1 MSSADNKIILTKN
14 ALKVLEKRYLKRDK
28 NGNCIETPQDMFRR
42 VADTIASGDL
52 EFGKTSKDVQNL
64 SDRFYNAITH
74 RYFMPNSPTLM
85 NAGRDLGQLA
95 ACFVLPI
102 DDSLESI
109 FETIK
114 NTALIHQSGGGTGF
128 SFSRLRPK
136 NSVVRSTMGVSSG
149 PVSFMEVFN
158 AATEAVKQGGTRRG
172 ANMGILRV
180 DHPDIIEFINCKS
193 DNNKLNNFNISV
205 AITDKFMEAY
215 LNGKDYDLI
224 NPQNNEAVGR
234 MDAGAVFDLI
244 IDSAWK
250 NGEPGIVFIDK
261 MNKDNPTPQIG
272 KIESTNPCGE
282 VPLLPYEACNLG
294 SINLGLMVKE
304 QDGEFV
310 VDWDLLENT
319 VRTAMKFLDNVIV
332 VNNYPLPQI
341 SEMVQNNRKIG
352 LGVMGWADMLMQMGI
367 AYNSEE
373 GTSLATD
380 IMSFID
386 YVSKTESVE
395 LAKERGRFNNF
406 EGSIYENPHYFEDK
420 FGSKNCAKVTQKMWA
435 DLDSKIQK
443 YGLRN
448 ATTTCIAP
456 TGTISMIA
464 GASGGIEPLFG
475 LVFSRLIMDGTELLE
490 VNPVFEKYMKTH
502 GLYTEDLM
510 NKIAKCGSVAHI
522 EELPD
527 EVKRIFVTAHDISPY
542 WHVKMQA
549 AFQQFTDNAVS
560 KTVNFIESATR
571 EDIKK
576 TYILAYKNN
585 LKGITVYRNNSR
597 QFQPMNLEKAK
608 KTIEIKPI
616 EPSQDYNP
624 TGEIKTVKC
633 PECGAEIKMAEGCF
647 ICLNCGY
654 SGCA

>member
-224 NPQNNEAVGR
+224 NPQNNEIVGR

-250 NGEPGIVFIDK
+250 
-261 MNKDNPTPQIG
+261 
-272 KIESTNPCGE
+272 
-282 VPLLPYEACNLG
+282 
-294 SINLGLMVKE
+294 
-304 QDGEFV
+304 
-310 VDWDLLENT
+310 
-319 VRTAMKFLDNVIV
+319 
-332 VNNYPLPQI
+332 
-341 SEMVQNNRKIG
+341 
-352 LGVMGWADMLMQMGI
+352 
-367 AYNSEE
+367 
-373 GTSLATD
+373 
-380 IMSFID
+380 
-386 YVSKTESVE
+386 
-395 LAKERGRFNNF
+395 
-406 EGSIYENPHYFEDK
+406 
-420 FGSKNCAKVTQKMWA
+420 
-435 DLDSKIQK
+435 
-443 YGLRN
+443 
-448 ATTTCIAP
+448 
-456 TGTISMIA
+456 
-464 GASGGIEPLFG
+464 
-475 LVFSRLIMDGTELLE
+475 
-490 VNPVFEKYMKTH
+490 
-502 GLYTEDLM
+502 
-510 NKIAKCGSVAHI
+510 
-522 EELPD
+522 
-527 EVKRIFVTAHDISPY
+527 
-542 WHVKMQA
+542 
-549 AFQQFTDNAVS
+549 
-560 KTVNFIESATR
+560 TVNR
-571 EDIKK
+571 ELYLLIK
-576 TYILAYKNN
+576 
-585 LKGITVYRNNSR
+585 
-597 QFQPMNLEKAK
+597 
-608 KTIEIKPI
+608 
-616 EPSQDYNP
+616 
-624 TGEIKTVKC
+624 
-633 PECGAEIKMAEGCF
+633 
-647 ICLNCGY
+647 
-654 SGCA
+654 

>member
-1 MSSADNKIILTKN
+1 MSSADNKIILTRN

-52 EFGKTSKDVQNL
+52 EFGKTSKNVQNL

-224 NPQNNEAVGR
+224 NPQNNEIVGR

-616 EPSQDYNP
+616 EPSKDYNP

>member
-215 LNGKDYDLI
+215 LNDKDYDLI
-224 NPQNNEAVGR
+224 NPQNNEIVGR

-319 VRTAMKFLDNVIV
+319 VRTAMRFLDNVIV

-380 IMSFID
+380 VMSFID

-435 DLDSKIQK
+435 DLDSKVQK

-502 GLYTEDLM
+502 GLYTENLM

-597 QFQPMNLEKAK
+597 QFQPMNLKKAK
-608 KTIEIKPI
+608 KTIEMKPI
-616 EPSQDYNP
+616 EPPEDYNP

>member
-1 MSSADNKIILTKN
+1 MSSADNKIILTRN

-224 NPQNNEAVGR
+224 NPQNNEIVGR

-319 VRTAMKFLDNVIV
+319 VRTAMRFLDNVIV

-380 IMSFID
+380 VMSFID

-395 LAKERGRFNNF
+395 LAKERGCFNNF
-406 EGSIYENPHYFEDK
+406 KGSVYEDSNYFSKK
-420 FGSKNCAKVTQKMWA
+420 FTGKTSHKVNDKMWA
-435 DLDSKIQK
+435 QLDKDVQK

-616 EPSQDYNP
+616 EPPEDYNP